1 MLNYDTTVKVNPY
14 FMNLAKVS
22 ELTKV
27 SPRMLRYYESLG
39 LIQPLRASN
48 NYRSY
53 TQKDI
58 ENIKKIKILNDAGMN
73 LKDIQVLLPCFDL
86 DERVFTLCSVV
97 QEKLQTE
104 LMHVSEQLNKLQ
116 TSQSLLQSFLT
127 KGKVESTKL

>member
-1 MLNYDTTVKVNPY
+1 
-14 FMNLAKVS
+14 MNLAKVA

-39 LIQPLRASN
+39 LIHPHRASN

-58 ENIKKIKILNDAGMN
+58 ENINKIKILNDAGMT

-86 DERVFTLCSVV
+86 DERVFTLCPIV

-104 LMHVSEQLNKLQ
+104 LMHVAEQLNKLQ
-116 TSQSLLQSFLT
+116 RSHHLLKSFLDHGT
-127 KGKVESTKL
+127 VKTTT

>member
-27 SPRMLRYYESLG
+27 SPRMLRYYENLG
-39 LIQPLRASN
+39 LIQPHRASN
-48 NYRSY
+48 NYLSY

-73 LKDIQVLLPCFDL
+73 LKDIYCHVLI
-86 DERVFTLCSVV
+86 
-97 QEKLQTE
+97 
-104 LMHVSEQLNKLQ
+104 
-116 TSQSLLQSFLT
+116 
-127 KGKVESTKL
+127 